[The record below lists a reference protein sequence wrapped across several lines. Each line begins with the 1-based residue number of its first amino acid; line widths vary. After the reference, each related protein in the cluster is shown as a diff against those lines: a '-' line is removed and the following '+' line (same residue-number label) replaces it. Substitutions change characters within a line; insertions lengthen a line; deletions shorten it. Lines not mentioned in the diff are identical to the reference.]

1 MLRSFYGLEDSSP
14 KSNLAKEKE
23 SPRQTLENGLSQ
35 AEIAPANRDREGK
48 GIEPLP
54 LARTR
59 TTRLHVRPPVTSPL
73 NGKLAITFL
82 SHDRASRGRLLVPV
96 GSYTQKTQAIGQ

>member
-1 MLRSFYGLEDSSP
+1 MLRSFYGSEDTSP

-54 LARTR
+54 LARR
-59 TTRLHVRPPVTSPL
+59 VRLHTDYPWFQP
-73 NGKLAITFL
+73 AAFL
-82 SHDRASRGRLLVPV
+82 KPD
-96 GSYTQKTQAIGQ
+96 YN